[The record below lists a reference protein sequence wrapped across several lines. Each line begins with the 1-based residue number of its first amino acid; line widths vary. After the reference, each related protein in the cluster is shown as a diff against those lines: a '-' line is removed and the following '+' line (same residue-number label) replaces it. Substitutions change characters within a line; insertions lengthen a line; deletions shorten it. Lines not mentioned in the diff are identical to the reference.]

1 MTLGGR
7 HRLVFRLSM
16 PPRMS
21 ARALRVTARQG
32 IAKETAASLPK
43 GVQRYGAAKASLVS
57 ETKREEDE

>member
-1 MTLGGR
+1 
-7 HRLVFRLSM
+7 
-16 PPRMS
+16 MS